1 MGVSG
6 WPRAALG
13 RGGCQEA
20 GAETEPRVR
29 ESLGRAESVQWGQ
42 GEEKRKDLGER
53 DSSGLGEGDRH
64 EPGRGTGLGGRE
76 WSPGAGGK
84 SVLMPTPAERRGWA
98 QGGQCP
104 SIRRAASSFL
114 LRKQDGSHC
123 VAVCGCGGPRRPPPQ
138 RPFTWAAGVPSSGG
152 HKPGRDMCI
161 SEVFSGGRRHAMGWE
176 SLATFYPRGSP
187 VGGWG
192 ISGQCG
198 GRGGEGAVIDRQWS
212 SELPRVSSQT
222 EGRVLGSRVWMKGA
236 LSQGPSGV

>member
-1 MGVSG
+1 MLLWEGQSRKRVGVSG

-29 ESLGRAESVQWGQ
+29 ESLGRAESVQWGP

-53 DSSGLGEGDRH
+53 DGSGLGEGDKH
-64 EPGRGTGLGGRE
+64 KPGRGRGLGGRE

-84 SVLMPTPAERRGWA
+84 SLLMLTPGERRGWA

-123 VAVCGCGGPRRPPPQ
+123 VAVGALGTPTPTAIHMG
-138 RPFTWAAGVPSSGG
+138 SGG
-152 HKPGRDMCI
+152 SLQWRTQTWKRRVSRRLSVEAGDM
-161 SEVFSGGRRHAMGWE
+161 RRA
-176 SLATFYPRGSP
+176 GSP
-187 VGGWG
+187 WPHSALIAAPLEAGASLGNVGVGAG
-192 ISGQCG
+192 K
-198 GRGGEGAVIDRQWS
+198 EG
-212 SELPRVSSQT
+212 L
-222 EGRVLGSRVWMKGA
+222 
-236 LSQGPSGV
+236 